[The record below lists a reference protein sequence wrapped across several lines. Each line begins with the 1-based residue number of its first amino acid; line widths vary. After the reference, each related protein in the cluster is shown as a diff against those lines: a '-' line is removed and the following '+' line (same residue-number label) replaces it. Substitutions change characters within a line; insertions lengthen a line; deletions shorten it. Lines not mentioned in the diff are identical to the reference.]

1 MYFCLYTV
9 FVVKTGAVELLLFQL
24 EKSDLL
30 FKNI

>member
-1 MYFCLYTV
+1 MYFYLYTV
-9 FVVKTGAVELLLFQL
+9 FVVKTRAVELLLFQL